1 MTNLSTL
8 LMMVN
13 LESEIDENG
22 CNTDEISMMEDLDS
36 DLLVCAPEAA
46 VNNILGF
53 ACSYTSIPSV
63 LLEEIEIYKN

>member
-13 LESEIDENG
+13 LESEIEENG
-22 CNTDEISMMEDLDS
+22 SNTEEISMMEELES
-36 DLLVCAPEAA
+36 SMLVCAPEAA
-46 VNNILGF
+46 VSNILGF
-53 ACSYTSIPSV
+53 ASSYTCVPSV